1 MNKARSSAKNA
12 RNQNGVSILF
22 LCVLIGAI
30 ILPMVA
36 IFTFEIVRA
45 VTMHEQLQTSCEA
58 AALSGAAV
66 LAGSDSTDQMHTYAD
81 LKAASFS
88 VFRAN
93 SVYEAPLTTAYEAT
107 SLGDIP
113 PANGSS
119 LFLELLNP
127 NSTPPNQP
135 VPPGDVNGRVVHAV
149 ASFGLVPVFG
159 AFLGIR
165 GPFTLKTEA
174 HARVPQLDVVL
185 CFDVS
190 GSIDDQTPVTFVKRY
205 WDQAGLRTRYDITTA
220 RAGAGTTGGLA
231 HGRLYDILLPPPE
244 GSSVNALPPQNLDYA
259 ASGHTRPLT
268 FSGSLRGGTNTGAP
282 PGNYPNGGVSVGNAY
297 TFTDLI
303 VNINENGDHTL
314 KFPYTSPGGFT
325 YPNIETV
332 VEAARGNLENG
343 AVFSGAMLHT
353 VPGLSGVTPRVG
365 YKADY
370 LTEARKK
377 VEPLS
382 KAQQAAKDFFT
393 IMNKNTEANFG
404 LTCFSTDAGSAPGE
418 TVNER
423 NVASNYSAGGSTN
436 FPRPGVQLSKT
447 NTNYGAALSAIDLTL
462 ANGST
467 NIGDALAKA
476 KQMLVS
482 NSRPGAKRAIVVCT
496 DGQPTAPSSG
506 SYPWWYAR
514 SIAYEIE
521 DKGIP
526 IYTIGLAQNNQIIP
540 GECNILNDDPS
551 RVVHYT
557 DTNGNAQTYTPGGGN
572 PGISYIAGNRGK
584 FFLVTNAN
592 HLRLTF
598 ENIARQL
605 VQMVSIDAN

>member
-1 MNKARSSAKNA
+1 
-12 RNQNGVSILF
+12 
-22 LCVLIGAI
+22 
-30 ILPMVA
+30 MVA

-45 VTMHEQLQTSCEA
+45 ISIQEQLQTSCEA

-66 LAGSDSTDQMHTYAD
+66 LAGSDSTDPMTTHAD
-81 LKAASFS
+81 LKAAALAIFKS
-88 VFRAN
+88 N
-93 SVYEAPLTTAYEAT
+93 SVYETSLSSAYET
-107 SLGDIP
+107 SSSNCN
-113 PANGSS
+113 PASNCSA
-119 LFLELLNP
+119 LFIELLNP
-127 NSTPPNQP
+127 NSSPPNQP
-135 VPPGDVNGRVVHAV
+135 VPAGDVNGRVVHTV

-159 AFLGIR
+159 AFLGIK
-165 GPFTLKTEA
+165 GPYTITADA

-205 WDQAGLRTRYDITTA
+205 WDNVAARTKYDITTA
-220 RAGAGTTGGLA
+220 RSGAPTTGGLA
-231 HGRLYDILLPPPE
+231 HGRLYDILLPPAE

-259 ASGHTRPLT
+259 SSSHSRPLT
-268 FSGSLRGGTNTGAP
+268 FSSTLRGTNTGAT
-282 PGNYPNGGVSVGNAY
+282 PGNYPQGGSTGNQY

-303 VNINENGDHTL
+303 VNINENSDHTL
-314 KFPYTSPGGFT
+314 KFPYTSAGGFS

-332 VEAARGNLENG
+332 VEASRGNLENG
-343 AVFSGAMLHT
+343 SAFSGAKLDK
-353 VPGLSGVTPRVG
+353 VPALSGVLPKAG

-370 LTEARKK
+370 LSQARKK

-382 KAQQAAKDFFT
+382 KAQQAAKDFFK

-404 LTCFSTDAGSAPGE
+404 LTCFSTEAGSLPGE
-418 TVNER
+418 TVSEK
-423 NVASNYSAGGSTN
+423 NVASGYSSGGTGN

-447 NTNYGAALSAIDLTL
+447 NTNYTTVVSAIDQTL

-467 NIGDALAKA
+467 NIGDALATA
-476 KQMLVS
+476 KEMLLLNGRV
-482 NSRPGAKRAIVVCT
+482 GAKRAIVVCT

-506 SYPWWYAR
+506 TYPWWYAR
-514 SIAYEIE
+514 SIAYEAK
-521 DKGIP
+521 DKSIP

-540 GECNILNDDPS
+540 GECNILNDDPA
-551 RVVHYT
+551 RVIAYT
-557 DTNGNAQTYTPGGGN
+557 DTNGSFQTYTPGSSN

-592 HLRLTF
+592 YLRLTF

-605 VQMVSIDAN
+605 VQMVTIDATN